1 MMERSPIQEPAV
13 RTFLRRF
20 LFTLAA
26 LGAVLALFHLVEN
39 VRGRRAWEARKAAQE
54 ALGMRYDLASYAP
67 PPVADADNFALAPC
81 LAAAVAGRSDAE
93 SWTLPGVFVDAATAG
108 DWKAG
113 RQLDPGAGAEVRKGQ
128 DLEAFLAPFDTR
140 LEALAEAARRPGCR
154 LPIDYGQPEVVPALL
169 AMRARMRVLRLRALA
184 RLQAGRGEAA
194 LEDVLT
200 GLRMVQHLQREPHLI
215 SQLLRAAWAGMVLQP
230 VWEGLQGRVWND
242 AQLARLEAAL
252 APLDLLG
259 SLRLAWRYERA
270 MALTSLGRAAQD
282 PGLLPTLMQTEAP
295 APGRGRRLAFAATVP
310 KGWVAQNQAALD
322 RLYAE
327 GLDGPIDVAGHR
339 IDARAVDRCTAALQV
354 RRSPY
359 TFVALMMV
367 PALSGQQSRVA
378 RIASGLDQ
386 ARVACALERCRLA
399 RKAYPETLPELA
411 PAFLPQVP
419 HDLVTGA
426 PLRYARTGEGFRLH
440 SVGWNGTDEG
450 GSRAKE
456 PTAGDWVWSS
466 GEPRPPVL
474 RRGAGPR

>member
-1 MMERSPIQEPAV
+1 M

-54 ALGMRYDLASYAP
+54 ALGMRYDLAAYAP
-67 PPVADADNFALAPC
+67 PPVAEADNFALAPC
-81 LAAAVAGRSDAE
+81 LAAAVAGRSDVE

-154 LPIDYGQPEVVPALL
+154 LPVDYAKPDVVPALL

-184 RLQAGRGEAA
+184 RLQAGRAEAGRAEAA

-252 APLDLLG
+252 APVDLLA
-259 SLRLAWRYERA
+259 SMQLAWRFERA
-270 MALTSLGRAAQD
+270 MAVESLGRAAQD
-282 PGLLPTLMQTEAP
+282 PGLLPTLMQTDAP
-295 APGRGRRLAFAATVP
+295 APGRGRRLAFAAALP
-310 KGWVAQNQAALD
+310 RGWLAQNQAVLD

-327 GLDGPIDVAGHR
+327 GLDGPIDAAGHR
-339 IDARAVDRCTAALQV
+339 IDARAVDRSTAALQV
-354 RRSPY
+354 RRGPY
-359 TFVALMMV
+359 TFVALLMV
-367 PALSGQQSRVA
+367 PALVGQQPRMG

-386 ARVACALERCRLA
+386 ARVACALERFRLA
-399 RKAYPETLPELA
+399 RKAYPETVQELA
-411 PAFLPQVP
+411 PAFLAQVP
-419 HDLVTGA
+419 HDLITGA
-426 PLRYARTGEGFRLH
+426 PLRYARTGDAYRLYAL
-440 SVGWNGTDEG
+440 GWNGTDEG
-450 GSRAKE
+450 GTRARE
-456 PTAGDWVWSS
+456 ATEGDWVWST
-466 GEPRPPVL
+466 GEPR
-474 RRGAGPR
+474 RR